1 MKELRDIEDIE
12 DIEDIKEVKE
22 IKYKVIKEF
31 NDIYLNIIRNE
42 GEVIDITEE
51 RAKEINEKKIYVELV
66 KDNKEKEE
74 K

>member
-1 MKELRDIEDIE
+1 MKDVK
-12 DIEDIKEVKE
+12 DIKEVKDM
-22 IKYKVIKEF
+22 KYKVVEEF
-31 NDIYLNIIRNE
+31 NDIYLNIIRNK
-42 GEVIDITEE
+42 GEIIDITKE

>member
-1 MKELRDIEDIE
+1 MKELKD
-12 DIEDIKEVKE
+12 

-31 NDIYLNIIRNE
+31 NDIYLNIIRNK

-51 RAKEINEKKIYVELV
+51 RAKEINKKTIHVELV

>member
-1 MKELRDIEDIE
+1 MKEL
-12 DIEDIKEVKE
+12 KELKE

-31 NDIYLNIIRNE
+31 NDIYLNIIRNK

-51 RAKEINEKKIYVELV
+51 RAKEINKKTIHVELV

>member
-1 MKELRDIEDIE
+1 MK
-12 DIEDIKEVKE
+12 DIKDMKDM
-22 IKYKVIKEF
+22 KYKVIKEF
-31 NDIYLNIIRNE
+31 NDIYLNIIRNK

-51 RAKEINEKKIYVELV
+51 RAKEINEKKTHVELV

>member
-1 MKELRDIEDIE
+1 MK
-12 DIEDIKEVKE
+12 DIKDM
-22 IKYKVIKEF
+22 KYKVIKEF
-31 NDIYLNIIRNE
+31 NDIYLNIIRNK

-51 RAKEINEKKIYVELV
+51 RAKEINEKKTHVELV

>member
-1 MKELRDIEDIE
+1 MKELRDIEDIKE
-12 DIEDIKEVKE
+12 VKEVKE

-31 NDIYLNIIRNE
+31 NDIYLNIIRNK
-42 GEVIDITEE
+42 GEIIDISKE
-51 RAKEINEKKIYVELV
+51 RAKEINEKKIHVELV

>member
-1 MKELRDIEDIE
+1 MKELR

-22 IKYKVIKEF
+22 IQYKVIKEF

>member
-1 MKELRDIEDIE
+1 MKDMKEM
-12 DIEDIKEVKE
+12 
-22 IKYKVIKEF
+22 KYKVIKEF
-31 NDIYLNIIRNE
+31 NDIYLNIIRNK

-51 RAKEINEKKIYVELV
+51 RAKEINEKKIHVELV

>member
-1 MKELRDIEDIE
+1 MKELKELKDI
-12 DIEDIKEVKE
+12 KE

-31 NDIYLNIIRNE
+31 NDIYFNIIRNK

-51 RAKEINEKKIYVELV
+51 RAKEINKKTIHVELV

>member
-1 MKELRDIEDIE
+1 MK
-12 DIEDIKEVKE
+12 DIKEIKE
-22 IKYKVIKEF
+22 MKYKVIKEF

-51 RAKEINEKKIYVELV
+51 RAEEINEKKIHVELV

>member
-1 MKELRDIEDIE
+1 MKELR

-51 RAKEINEKKIYVELV
+51 RAKEINEKKIHVELV

>member
-1 MKELRDIEDIE
+1 MK
-12 DIEDIKEVKE
+12 DIKEIKE
-22 IKYKVIKEF
+22 MKYKVIKEF

-51 RAKEINEKKIYVELV
+51 RAKEINEKKIHVELV

>member
-1 MKELRDIEDIE
+1 MKDVK
-12 DIEDIKEVKE
+12 DIKEVKDM
-22 IKYKVIKEF
+22 KYKVVEEF
-31 NDIYLNIIRNE
+31 NDIYLNTIRNK

-51 RAKEINEKKIYVELV
+51 RAKEINEKKIHVELV

>member
-1 MKELRDIEDIE
+1 MK
-12 DIEDIKEVKE
+12 DIKDM
-22 IKYKVIKEF
+22 KYKVIKEF
-31 NDIYLNIIRNE
+31 NDIYLNIIRNK

-51 RAKEINEKKIYVELV
+51 RAKEINEKKTYVELV

>member
-1 MKELRDIEDIE
+1 MK
-12 DIEDIKEVKE
+12 DIKEIKE
-22 IKYKVIKEF
+22 MKYKVIKEF

-42 GEVIDITEE
+42 GEVINITEE
-51 RAKEINEKKIYVELV
+51 RAKEINEKKIHVELV

>member
-1 MKELRDIEDIE
+1 MK
-12 DIEDIKEVKE
+12 DIKEIKE
-22 IKYKVIKEF
+22 MKYKVIKEF
-31 NDIYLNIIRNE
+31 NDIYLSIIRNE

-51 RAKEINEKKIYVELV
+51 RAKEINEKKIHVELV

>member
-1 MKELRDIEDIE
+1 MKELRDIEDI
-12 DIEDIKEVKE
+12 KE

-31 NDIYLNIIRNE
+31 NDIYLDIIRNE

-51 RAKEINEKKIYVELV
+51 RAKEINEKKIHVELV

>member
-1 MKELRDIEDIE
+1 MK
-12 DIEDIKEVKE
+12 DIKDMKDM
-22 IKYKVIKEF
+22 KYKVIKEF
-31 NDIYLNIIRNE
+31 NDIYLNIIRNK

-51 RAKEINEKKIYVELV
+51 RAKEINEKKTYVELV

>member
-1 MKELRDIEDIE
+1 MK
-12 DIEDIKEVKE
+12 DIKEVKDM
-22 IKYKVIKEF
+22 KYKVVEEF
-31 NDIYLNIIRNE
+31 NDIYLNIIRNK
-42 GEVIDITEE
+42 GEIIDITKE

>member
-1 MKELRDIEDIE
+1 M
-12 DIEDIKEVKE
+12 KEVKE
-22 IKYKVIKEF
+22 MKYKVIKEF

-51 RAKEINEKKIYVELV
+51 RAKEINEKKTHVELV